1 MEIEGIY
8 NAFRNSL
15 PFVVAIVGA
24 LVVARQLLFFKN
36 VKKIG
41 SETIYDKIDQKF
53 SSGLITDKVDIQLI
67 INSVSR
73 AEDETYSI
81 APVLE
86 DYYTNR
92 LLISSDIED
101 KEISRRYNIIKKIIN
116 EENKEKP
123 FSGVPDEERRIL
135 ISIKD
140 ALANNDTEA
149 INFNVNELNSVLT
162 TRNRIFENIV
172 RLNKWSVPLAVLG
185 VFFTILF
192 GILSF
197 TPSKVDYEKINT
209 QTETLLNE
217 ALKQQMDGDNIDLD
231 QEPAMNK

>member
-8 NAFRNSL
+8 TFFRNL
-15 PFVVAIVGA
+15 IPFIVAGIGA

-36 VKKIG
+36 VRKAG
-41 SETIYDKIDQKF
+41 NETVFDKIDQKF
-53 SSGLITDKVDIQLI
+53 SSDLINDKDDIQLI

-73 AEDETYSI
+73 SEDEVYSL

-86 DYYTNR
+86 DYYTTR
-92 LLISSDIED
+92 LSKSQDIGSE
-101 KEISRRYNIIKKIIN
+101 EILRRYGIIKKIIK

-135 ISIKD
+135 MNMND
-140 ALANNDTEA
+140 ALANNDSKSIE
-149 INFNVNELNSVLT
+149 FNINELNSVLT
-162 TRNRIFENIV
+162 TRNKVFESNAK
-172 RLNKWSVPLAVLG
+172 LNKWSVPLAILG

-197 TPSKVDYEKINT
+197 TPSKIDYEKINAQNKT
-209 QTETLLNE
+209 ILDE
-217 ALKQQMDGDNIDLD
+217 AIRQLQDSVNISTNPQLKDS
-231 QEPAMNK
+231 K